1 MFGAKIILSNQAWI
15 STPYMHAA
23 TDLNTYFGSVGWLV
37 DRANPT
43 GKVLGSVWLIKS
55 QIAICCTHVLIPY
68 FDTPEALGVELPQVG
83 RKFSVSEI
91 LPHSYFDPWLV
102 KRTYQ
107 QAPLFPNHKLAVEK
121 NNLSALLL
129 NANPPPLEKSVAD
142 RVARAL
148 ARNMPEEESTL
159 AGSATRVQITS
170 ILQTLLSNRNQGTL
184 TLFDSRNYPVARFFL
199 KDNQVTHIRFIHLR
213 NEDAL
218 YKLLTSISDEESFQ
232 FTFTY
237 DFEPEWT
244 KGFAAIEKSTTGLLM
259 DAYSRLE
266 SYTQTMEEFKS
277 LSVVISQA
285 VPNLNLEPMTPD
297 MRPAVACTW
306 NHLRHGIPLQRL
318 LRACNFDGATIMYS
332 VKFLKETGQINLT
345 EAAPPDH
352 MDLSK
357 LEVAN
362 NCSLDRGTPISS
374 ISIDPDTRLPVLE
387 TGFILDFF
395 PEIGDGHYV
404 HSLGLP
410 PSAAGSPLIANGEVV
425 GIHCGILT
433 EGVDAYAEWIHPSL
447 AIGADHVYHCLDISP
462 LKKTNEVIATVAAHN
477 VGERLSEKAKKELK
491 EEQTSSD
498 LEPVPTGPILPP
510 HAPDMTSGWSRTSL
524 AQEEY
529 AAREAAHAAS
539 SPADQGPNSD
549 NHKDSNRRAEDRL
562 RSMEEVKPTSVSSDE
577 LVDTGN
583 FQRKKPTGFFTAI
596 GAMFKGKGGGLEN
609 DKIEISLLRQGL
621 DSDKFDKVPHTSI
634 VRSGDLVRVRLRL
647 LANSYAAVLLK
658 TSTGGEPVR
667 LVYPESPTH
676 EDQLIKGQALDVPQH
691 FTEASSLGRKKAF
704 NGIPVGSAS
713 GADSV
718 MVITGNQPMVV
729 RLFELGVDRVF
740 SYVTKSLNGETAGRF
755 YVNRF
760 EIQKAEVDTSESPN
774 MLSICVFQLRHTD

>member
-1 MFGAKIILSNQAWI
+1 MLGTIIVLSNQVRI

-23 TDLNTYFGSVGWLV
+23 TDINTYFGSVGWLV

-43 GKVLGSVWLIKS
+43 SKVLGSVWLIKS
-55 QIAICCTHVLIPY
+55 QIAISCTHVLIPY

-83 RKFSVSEI
+83 KKFSVSEI

-107 QAPLFPNHKLAVEK
+107 QAPLFPNHKLAVER

-129 NANPPPLEKSVAD
+129 NANPAPLEKSIAD
-142 RVARAL
+142 RVARSL
-148 ARNMPEEESTL
+148 SRNMPEEESTL
-159 AGSATRVQITS
+159 AGSATRIQVTS
-170 ILQTLLSNRNQGTL
+170 ILQTLLTNRNQGTL
-184 TLFDSRNYPVARFFL
+184 TLFDARNYPVARFFL
-199 KDNQVTHIRFIHLR
+199 KDNQVTHIRYTHLR
-213 NEDAL
+213 NEEAL
-218 YKLLTSISDEESFQ
+218 YKLLTSINDEDSFQ

-244 KGFAAIEKSTTGLLM
+244 KGIPPIEKNTTGLLM

-266 SYTQTMEEFKS
+266 SYSQTMEEFKD

-285 VPNLNLEPMTPD
+285 VPSLNLEPMTPE

-318 LRACNFDGATIMYS
+318 LRACNFDGATVMYS
-332 VKFLKETGQINLT
+332 IKYLKETGQINLT
-345 EAAPPDH
+345 AVEPPDH

-357 LEVAN
+357 LEIAN
-362 NCSLDRGTPISS
+362 NCSLDRGTPVSS
-374 ISIDPDTRLPVLE
+374 ISIDPDSRLPVIE

-447 AIGADHVYHCLDISP
+447 AIAADHVYHCLDISP
-462 LKKTNEVIATVAAHN
+462 LKKTNEVIAIVSHN

-491 EEQTSSD
+491 EEQTSPD
-498 LEPVPTGPILPP
+498 LEPISTGPNLPP

-529 AAREAAHAAS
+529 AAREAAHAANAPAS
-539 SPADQGPNSD
+539 HPADDD
-549 NHKDSNRRAEDRL
+549 NHAETNRRAEDRL
-562 RSMEEVKPTSVSSDE
+562 RTTDEVKTISISSDD
-577 LVDTGN
+577 LSDTGN
-583 FQRKKPTGFFTAI
+583 FRKKPTGFFTAI
-596 GAMFKGKGGGLEN
+596 GAIFKGKGGGLEN

-634 VRSGDLVRVRLRL
+634 VRAGDLVRVRLRL

-658 TSTGGEPVR
+658 SSTGEEPVR
-667 LVYPESPTH
+667 LVYPESPTQ
-676 EDQLIKGQALDVPQH
+676 EDQLIKGQVLDVPQH

-740 SYVTKSLNGETAGRF
+740 TYVTKSLNGETAGRF